1 MKQIYIKW
9 DFSNATN
16 SNTFIRNEHFDM
28 HKTDFARL
36 CLWAFY
42 YIVYTVGHMQQG
54 PMLRISLNKIN
65 IGKFIQNLH

>member
-1 MKQIYIKW
+1 MKQIYIKL

-42 YIVYTVGHMQQG
+42 CIVRRPYAARTDVTHFF
-54 PMLRISLNKIN
+54 K
-65 IGKFIQNLH
+65 